1 MTQKFI
7 FEQKNLTFNAIK
19 NAGGNKVAI
28 ICSGNRENHG
38 LFKMIYTT
46 TLTYHWNHVSSV
58 YVHLITNIRKNWT
71 TNNCMELDFHA
82 DGERGGTKTATW
94 YIAQFWSQSNCE
106 IIKAYRSVCL
116 PQAYLSIERQR
127 VSTCLQVF
135 CDKTLST
142 WKVYPRLEYNDWM
155 PNLLKF
161 GKL

>member
-7 FEQKNLTFNAIK
+7 FEQKNLIFNAIK

-82 DGERGGTKTATW
+82 DGGPIKLW
-94 YIAQFWSQSNCE
+94 KYQSLTE
-106 IIKAYRSVCL
+106 VSAYPKPIYRKAKS
-116 PQAYLSIERQR
+116 
-127 VSTCLQVF
+127 F
-135 CDKTLST
+135 H
-142 WKVYPRLEYNDWM
+142 
-155 PNLLKF
+155 LLTGF
-161 GKL
+161 LW

>member
-82 DGERGGTKTATW
+82 DGEGGGGRKQQHDILHNFEANQTVKLSKLTEVSA
-94 YIAQFWSQSNCE
+94 YPKLIYR
-106 IIKAYRSVCL
+106 KAKS
-116 PQAYLSIERQR
+116 
-127 VSTCLQVF
+127 F
-135 CDKTLST
+135 H
-142 WKVYPRLEYNDWM
+142 
-155 PNLLKF
+155 LLTGF
-161 GKL
+161 LW

>member
-1 MTQKFI
+1 MQSKM
-7 FEQKNLTFNAIK
+7 LV
-19 NAGGNKVAI
+19 GNKVAI

-82 DGERGGTKTATW
+82 DGEGGGYGNSNMIYCTILKPIKLW
-94 YIAQFWSQSNCE
+94 NYQSLQ
-106 IIKAYRSVCL
+106 KCL
-116 PQAYLSIERQR
+116 LTPSLSIEGR